1 MGLRIVTGNHCP
13 RRRGLRAQ
21 GEGTGSHRT
30 GSDVTATGSHV
41 FWEGKPRTSRKKGS
55 WAQGNRKSRVLGGET
70 ADQLGKRDRGLRQPE
85 VTCFGMG
92 KPLRNA
98 GSKSKVQFKHRG
110 WSLDSKKKKDAPC
123 WKTKND
129 LILGF
134 FGFYKRPF

>member
-1 MGLRIVTGNHCP
+1 MI
-13 RRRGLRAQ
+13 
-21 GEGTGSHRT
+21 
-30 GSDVTATGSHV
+30 
-41 FWEGKPRTSRKKGS
+41 WEGKPRTSGKKGS

-110 WSLDSKKKKDAPC
+110 WSLDSKKTTPC
-123 WKTKND
+123 WKTKKD
-129 LILGF
+129 LFHVTSDHVVIHFNG
-134 FGFYKRPF
+134 KSVPFLMNVPF